1 MIDMSLKIVRGL
13 SYSQLYP
20 YGKETIE
27 ELVSGLPT
35 CDSVVWLSYIVN
47 LKQNLTID
55 ETDIH
60 ILAPLMFSFEPDL
73 QHRITDFLGSFVDR
87 SELYVNVSSLLDT
100 VKCLLSMP
108 NKNRHKL
115 SKEEKT
121 RLFKAYLIECDNY
134 LAGNEMAQKSMNTP
148 DGMLHYYMPWAMKTN
163 TVGSIKEP
171 MMELAKG
178 KLFLIDFASQDKD
191 FSNYVKVFLLG
202 RHCSDPSMYLEHIF
216 SIVSELTTK
225 RGQRTNIIRADK
237 SSAMCDF
244 LDNLS
249 INTNDSYWEGSDPN
263 IQEYPVFK
271 VDSST
276 YCILYIKFFTDKLF
290 HSMIFDMAS
299 ILSKKQQIK
308 GTPGQ
313 VYVQLKQMIGQRFT
327 EKYLFYLIMKGI
339 LTDKRYQIWTGE
351 QLKQSYGDGMPDMI
365 AIKAQRVFVFE
376 FKDVQL
382 SAKVK
387 ESGDFDTIISKINL
401 ELVQTEKGKPK
412 GVTQIAN
419 VIEKRLEKLL
429 PSNEKFKIYPVL
441 VYTESSFDLEG
452 INYYL
457 NNKFREILSSRNIDD
472 NFCIK
477 DLVLVN
483 LDTLFMFDRAFR
495 DHKLK
500 FDVLINDFLSYKTNK
515 IEHGSV
521 PFNKFLF
528 QRGKAKGYFYKS
540 SGIVRETM
548 EELSAYE
555 REYKSKEV
563 STCD

>member
-87 SELYVNVSSLLDT
+87 SELYVIVSSLLDT

-134 LAGNEMAQKSMNTP
+134 LAGNEMAQKSMNAP
-148 DGMLHYYMPWAMKTN
+148 DDMLHYYMPWAMKTN
-163 TVGSIKEP
+163 TVSSIKEP
-171 MMELAKG
+171 MMELVKG
-178 KLFLIDFASQDKD
+178 KLFLMDFSSQDKE
-191 FSNYVKVFLLG
+191 FSNYVKVFLHE
-202 RHCSDPSMYLEHIF
+202 RQCSDPSMYLWHIF
-216 SIVSELTTK
+216 SVVSELIT
-225 RGQRTNIIRADK
+225 RDHRTNVIKVDGH
-237 SSAMCDF
+237 SSICGF
-244 LDNLS
+244 LDHS
-249 INTNDSYWEGSDPN
+249 SVNTNDTYWEGNDPN

-271 VDSST
+271 VDSNT

-290 HSMIFDMAS
+290 HSMIFDMAAV
-299 ILSKKQQIK
+299 LSKKQLIK

-313 VYVQLKQMIGQRFT
+313 VYVQLKQKIGQRFT

-339 LTDKRYQIWTGE
+339 LANKHYQIWTGE
-351 QLKQSYGDGMPDMI
+351 KLKQSYGDGMPDMI
-365 AIKAQRVFVFE
+365 AIKAQRIFVFE
-376 FKDVQL
+376 FKDIQL
-382 SAKVK
+382 SAKIK
-387 ESGDFDTIISKINL
+387 ECGDFDTIINKINL

-419 VIEKRLEKLL
+419 VIEKRLKTILPPNEKL
-429 PSNEKFKIYPVL
+429 KIYPVL

-452 INYYL
+452 VNYYL
-457 NNKFREILSSRNIDD
+457 NNRFREVLSSRNIDD

-477 DLVLVN
+477 DLVMVN

-563 STCD
+563 STYD